1 MKLKTS
7 AHTNMHFFVQIY
19 AVFSAL

>member
-1 MKLKTS
+1 MKLKTF

-19 AVFSAL
+19 TVFSAL